1 VRRSYGVV
9 HGVIEDYDPM
19 QGYLIRMEEHKE
31 DRWMLLPDADIDFV
45 QVRQAGRRVG
55 RRH

>member
-1 VRRSYGVV
+1 VV